1 MDYLQAI
8 DRLWNHSNLPRS
20 FSSENESLIYGLY
33 QANRTNI
40 SPMIEPLVDDVIKCL
55 EIVNFEIN
63 GSKPSMNI
71 NRANQAALVDVSY
84 PISGIIC
91 DILIYYRRWQRNNLY
106 SIIIQDSLLDVA
118 IKVSYAWDQILA
130 GDIDDLLEGLE
141 LE

>member
-106 SIIIQDSLLDVA
+106 SIIIQDSLLDAA

>member
-1 MDYLQAI
+1 
-8 DRLWNHSNLPRS
+8 LPRS

-40 SPMIEPLVDDVIKCL
+40 SPTIEPLVDDVIKCL

-63 GSKPSMNI
+63 GSKPSVNI